1 MTQAMNV
8 LDKHINNP
16 SIKDKKTVV
25 HIKYAQ
31 MLSNHGL
38 ILRDRGELSEAQTV
52 LKKALELQE
61 KCLHE
66 NSIMTIRTLYNLGTV
81 YHRRD
86 KHSDAENTRAENSM
100 QAALNRMNL
109 VEPNHPYKAT
119 IAIGRARLMIDR
131 GDKPQAQSD
140 LKEAI
145 KIRSDTTKCCGETH
159 HKVAYAYETLG
170 NIALLRGNVSDA
182 HEYLMDAFA
191 VRVRLIERETNQKAT
206 FQTQLLGPDN
216 MTFID
221 EWKVNSQNIREN
233 LRHCCRPDIQHY

>member
-16 SIKDKKTVV
+16 SIKDKKTIV

-31 MLSNHGL
+31 MLSNYGL
-38 ILRDRGELSEAQTV
+38 ILRDKDELDKAQRV
-52 LKKALELQE
+52 LEEALELQE

-81 YHRRD
+81 YHRLD
-86 KHSDAENTRAENSM
+86 KHSDAEKNM
-100 QAALNRMNL
+100 QTALDRMNL

-119 IAIGRARLMIDR
+119 IAIGRARLMMDR
-131 GDKPQAQSD
+131 GDTSRAQSD

-145 KIRSDTTKCCGETH
+145 NIRSDTTKCKCCGETH
-159 HKVAYAYETLG
+159 HKIAYAYETLG
-170 NIALLRGNVSDA
+170 DIALSGDNFSDA

-221 EWKVNSQNIREN
+221 EWEDNSQNIREN
-233 LRHCCRPDIQHY
+233 LRHCCRPDIQH